1 VGTFKEAFKIRKITV
16 PNSKRKYS
24 KGMHG
29 ISIPRDIAIFY
40 ENIYFSIE
48 RSDENILLK
57 SGCSPRQIPNLEE
70 YQFEDCRIKN

>member
-1 VGTFKEAFKIRKITV
+1 MGTFKEAFKIRKITV

-48 RSDENILLK
+48 RSDENIFK
-57 SGCSPRQIPNLEE
+57 R
-70 YQFEDCRIKN
+70 